1 MPSVVKAG
9 LCGFCAA
16 LFIITMSLA
25 AANYSWRTPGIMIDQ
40 TNGQVIETTTQRV
53 QAAYALTGTTIGL
66 VIAAA
71 GAAFA
76 MLDDI
81 GGMMPV
87 KLAFAVVAMI
97 ALFFTA
103 GAFGIW
109 AYIYNSAGPVTGVG
123 PARWKTEAAFE
134 VITCFFWII
143 AVAFW
148 LVDPIDGG
156 GNEVPKFPALGV
168 CAAVAVF
175 AIVAMA
181 LQAADR
187 AGRAGQVIQFGVEV
201 ALWRPD
207 SVLSAWS
214 LVGSVLAIIV
224 GGAGAAL
231 VATDMWGK
239 DEATFRYIRFGW
251 VWAAGVSVFFLG
263 GAIGIWS
270 YYQNLQLNDQNMW
283 TAFMKVEF
291 SFDIITMV
299 LLWGAVA
306 VLAAF
311 GAGAKN

>member
-25 AANYSWRTPGIMIDQ
+25 AANYSWRTPGITIDES
-40 TNGQVIETTTQRV
+40 NGRVSIRTTERV
-53 QAAYALTGTTIGL
+53 QAAYALTGATIGI
-66 VIAAA
+66 VVAAA
-71 GAAFA
+71 GAALA

-87 KLAFAVVAMI
+87 KIGFTVVAFI

-109 AYIYNSAGPVTGVG
+109 AYLYNSQGPVNAVG
-123 PARWKTEAAFE
+123 PARWRTEAAFE

-156 GNEVPKFPALGV
+156 GNEVPKFPGLGV

-175 AIVAMA
+175 AIILMA

-187 AGRAGQVIQFGVEV
+187 AGRAGQVIQFTVEI

-214 LVGSVLAIIV
+214 LVGSVLAIFV

-231 VATDMWGK
+231 VALDMWGK
-239 DEATFRYIRFGW
+239 DEAMFCYIRFGW
-251 VWAAGVSVFFLG
+251 VAGAGISVFFLG

-270 YYQNLQLNDQNMW
+270 YYQNLQLDDADPW
-283 TAFMKVEF
+283 TAFMKAEF
-291 SFDIITMV
+291 AFDIITMV
-299 LLWGAVA
+299 LLWGAAA